1 MHAEVAG
8 ITKRSKLDVVGLGD
22 VTLPA
27 ATYRTAFGSEHLRFG
42 LVDVTGDAD
51 AARAA
56 VAGSLKTFPGAYV
69 DTTSNWA
76 QAQAAWLDIVLMII
90 VAMLAL
96 AVAVSLLGIVNTLAL
111 GVVERTREIGLLR
124 AAGMTR
130 RQVRR
135 MVRWESV
142 LTAGVGTAIGVALGL
157 GLGGLVIFLLKDQGI
172 SFVLPTAMLAVIAIA
187 AVLAGVLA
195 AALPARRASRL
206 DVLHAVTVD

>member
-1 MHAEVAG
+1 M
-8 ITKRSKLDVVGLGD
+8 
-22 VTLPA
+22 PA
-27 ATYRTAFGSEHLRFG
+27 ATYRTAFGSEQLRFG
-42 LVDVTGDAD
+42 LVDVAGDAG

-56 VAGSLKTFPGAYV
+56 IARSLATFPGAYV
-69 DTTSNWA
+69 DTTENWA
-76 QAQAAWLDIVLMII
+76 KAQAAWLDIVLMVI

-96 AVAVSLLGIVNTLAL
+96 AVLVSLLGIVNTLAL

-142 LTAGVGTAIGVALGL
+142 LTAGVGTAIGIALGL
-157 GLGGLVIFLLKDQGI
+157 GLGGLAIFLLKDQGI
-172 SFVLPTAMLAVIAIA
+172 SFVLPTAMLAAIAVA

-195 AALPARRASRL
+195 AALPARRAAGL
-206 DVLHAVTVD
+206 DVLQAVTVE

>member
-1 MHAEVAG
+1 
-8 ITKRSKLDVVGLGD
+8 
-22 VTLPA
+22 
-27 ATYRTAFGSEHLRFG
+27 
-42 LVDVTGDAD
+42 
-51 AARAA
+51 
-56 VAGSLKTFPGAYV
+56 
-69 DTTSNWA
+69 
-76 QAQAAWLDIVLMII
+76 MII

-157 GLGGLVIFLLKDQGI
+157 GLGGSRDLPAQGSGDLVR
-172 SFVLPTAMLAVIAIA
+172 A
-187 AVLAGVLA
+187 ADHDARGYRDRRRPGRCPRSRA
-195 AALPARRASRL
+195 PARRASRL